1 MIAGQTYYI
10 NKSTGISQWEKPD
23 GPAGRMSTVQCS
35 HILVKHRESRR
46 PSSWRQENITR
57 SKEEALKQLE
67 GNCSSSQKVIVTGKC
82 CMAEGDIFRIHGD
95 VFSCLLSCLLLPV
108 VTFCYAAN
116 CITVLRGSLVAK
128 NQRSILVAIFPIFLA
143 RDLTDVPPAQ
153 RPLPPSLVDHP
164 VRPLCFALHL
174 WLLRTPPLAAVQPD
188 GIINTTSFDPCCPS
202 VVQWVILIW

>member
-143 RDLTDVPPAQ
+143 RDLTDVPPA
-153 RPLPPSLVDHP
+153 HG
-164 VRPLCFALHL
+164 LCRRRWWTTQYVHFALLCTSGCCAHRRWRPSNPMAL
-174 WLLRTPPLAAVQPD
+174 STQHPLIRAAR
-188 GIINTTSFDPCCPS
+188 PS
-202 VVQWVILIW
+202 YSG